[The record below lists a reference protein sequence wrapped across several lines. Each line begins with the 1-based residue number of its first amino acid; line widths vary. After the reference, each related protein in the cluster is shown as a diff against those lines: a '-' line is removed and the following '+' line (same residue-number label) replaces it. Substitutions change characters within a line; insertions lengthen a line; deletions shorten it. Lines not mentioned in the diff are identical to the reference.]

1 MRGVRAG
8 ALAYRWECVPHAA
21 AESEAKG
28 NMQNTETK
36 EERKERESTG
46 TFCILE
52 LVLKANT
59 GR

>member
-1 MRGVRAG
+1 M
-8 ALAYRWECVPHAA
+8 PHAA
-21 AESEAKG
+21 AESEEKG
-28 NMQNTETK
+28 NMQKAETK
-36 EERKERESTG
+36 EVRKEGESTD